1 MKKIIT
7 SLLVIVLCVSLVLCG
22 CSKSEIKT
30 KNDKELNSSIVLT
43 VGDIK
48 YTQADYNF
56 IYKLLYDNMSQYAMY
71 YGEDWINFEIEEGK
85 TIGDF
90 IKENTENQLKQLAAA
105 NILAKEK
112 GIKADKDIKK
122 EVANQKKNIIET
134 NYGGETG
141 FVTFLEDTR
150 TTDKAIDTY
159 LMMYEVYNKYY
170 EKISSVGGEAYVED
184 KDLEEAFLK
193 DYSNKLRV
201 KHILISTQE
210 QTDDKGETVPAK
222 SEAEAL
228 KIANEV
234 IGKLNAGED
243 FDKLIDEYD
252 EDPGMESG
260 GFYVFGDGEMVPEF
274 ETASKNL
281 EIGKHTTEAV
291 KTSYGY
297 HIIKRYEITTDM
309 DEFKSF
315 KDTKMQEKTSELI
328 EKKIKDIKV
337 KAEEKTIDAYVEAWL
352 KDIKKA
358 QEAEKEVPES
368 QPETENK
375 ENAETESEEK
385 AE

>member
-1 MKKIIT
+1 MKKIMT